1 MRVTGDKMPEP
12 KLIDSPLCDTIE
24 RDGISLEVAIYR
36 SDDSQWILEV
46 VDESGTSIVWDEQF
60 ATDRAAL
67 DELMK
72 TIDRDGIKAIV
83 EG

>member
-1 MRVTGDKMPEP
+1 MTEP
-12 KLIDSPLCDTIE
+12 KLIESSLCDKIE

-36 SDDSQWILEV
+36 SEDSQWILEL

-72 TIDRDGIKAIV
+72 TIDRDGIRAIV

>member
-1 MRVTGDKMPEP
+1 MMEP
-12 KLIDSPLCDTIE
+12 KLIDSPLSDKIE
-24 RDGISLEVAIYR
+24 RDGVSLEVAIYR
-36 SDDSQWILEV
+36 SEDSQWILEV
-46 VDESGTSIVWDEQF
+46 VDDTGTSIVWNEQF

-72 TIDRDGIKAIV
+72 TIERDGIQAIV